1 MAIYRLRQLKSMKGQ
16 CTVFR
21 HAATSSSAM
30 YKYTKTTTGIEYV
43 NYVTLLTNNKNIKK
57 CIIFDYDLRGYEG
70 LEGLC

>member
-1 MAIYRLRQLKSMKGQ
+1 
-16 CTVFR
+16 
-21 HAATSSSAM
+21 M

-70 LEGLC
+70 LEGLCWWKMCLYHVTETLLA